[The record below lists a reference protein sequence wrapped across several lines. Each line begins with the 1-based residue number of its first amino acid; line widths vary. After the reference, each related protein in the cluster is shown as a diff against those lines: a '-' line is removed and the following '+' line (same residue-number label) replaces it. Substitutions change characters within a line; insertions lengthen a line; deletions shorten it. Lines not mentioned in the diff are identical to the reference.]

1 MKCLS
6 AHPLFNMHF
15 DIYYAKK
22 NQNKYGEQVKK
33 WKFDQTITGFA
44 ETIGTEDKSK
54 MFFEYKG
61 QLLART
67 QLDPR
72 ISLEGFQYPITDI
85 LITDIKDIKTNTEFY
100 IETYGERKNKST
112 LYEISA
118 IEPHVDPFNRI
129 EYWRLMLNRL
139 DAQVLIKND

>member
-6 AHPLFNMHF
+6 AHPLFNMEL

-22 NQNKYGEQVKK
+22 HQNKYGEQVKD
-33 WKFDQTITGFA
+33 WKFDHNLRGFA
-44 ETIGTEDKSK
+44 ETVKSEDKSK

-67 QLDPR
+67 EKDPR
-72 ISLEGFQYPITDI
+72 LSLEGFQYPITDI
-85 LITDIKDIKTNTEFY
+85 LITGIKDVKTYQEFY
-100 IETYGERKNKST
+100 IETYGERKGKST

-118 IEPHVDPFNRI
+118 IEPHIDPFNRV

-139 DAQVLIKND
+139 DAQVLIKK

>member
-1 MKCLS
+1 VKCLS
-6 AHPLFNMHF
+6 AHPLFNMDL

-22 NQNKYGEQVKK
+22 NQNKYGEQEKH
-33 WKFDQTITGFA
+33 WRFDQTLRGFA
-44 ETIGTEDKSK
+44 ETIQSEDKSK

-67 QLDPR
+67 KGDPR
-72 ISLEGFQYPITDI
+72 ISIEGFQYPITDI
-85 LITDIKDIKTNTEFY
+85 LITDIKDVKTSEEFY
-100 IETYGERKNKST
+100 IETYGQRKGKST

-118 IEPHVDPFNRI
+118 IEPHVDPFNKI
-129 EYWRLMLNRL
+129 EYWRLMLNKL